1 MGANG
6 TCYICYESQPPPIQ
20 SGCAC
25 RDEAGFVHVECMVQV
40 AVSQVGHRG
49 NIAWWECHTCRQK
62 FTGAMRTGLAEAWW
76 ARVRDAAEESAERL
90 SAAYNLGQSLDGEG
104 KYGEAERMFREV
116 HCIFMRLRGAEH
128 PQTLSCAGEIA
139 LCLSYQ
145 GKHAEAEQIY
155 REVLA
160 VEKRVL
166 GPEHPKTLRSAANLA
181 GSLCG
186 QVKHAEGEQ
195 IFHEVL
201 AVEKRVLGPEHPGTL
216 ATAVNLAA
224 SLFDQ
229 RKYTEAQPLCA
240 ATLEVQ
246 RRVLGPNHPNTLY
259 TASLLDEM
267 RSHMRA
273 AQPAAAAGN
282 APQ

>member
-1 MGANG
+1 M
-6 TCYICYESQPPPIQ
+6 
-20 SGCAC
+20 
-25 RDEAGFVHVECMVQV
+25 HVECMVQV

-104 KYGEAERMFREV
+104 KYGEAEWMFREV
-116 HCIFMRLRGAEH
+116 HGIYMRLRGAER

-145 GKHAEAEQIY
+145 GKHAEAEQI
-155 REVLA
+155 
-160 VEKRVL
+160 
-166 GPEHPKTLRSAANLA
+166 
-181 GSLCG
+181 
-186 QVKHAEGEQ
+186 
-195 IFHEVL
+195 FHEVL
-201 AVEKRVLGPEHPGTL
+201 AVEKRVLGSEHPGTL

-246 RRVLGPNHPNTLY
+246 RLVLGPNHPNTLY

-273 AQPAAAAGN
+273 AQPAAVAGN